1 MVRDTWR
8 AILVIAVVLALRH
21 EDALWRAIRRAAAP
35 EPPSV
40 ETGVV
45 WQPPPPVV
53 WVQPPQPVTQRGP
66 LRQIGSAG
74 VDFAE
79 ALIGVVRR

>member
-40 ETGVV
+40 GTA

-53 WVQPPQPVTQRGP
+53 WVQPQQPVTQRGP
-66 LRQIGSAG
+66 LRQIGSEA